1 MAQYVVYDNTAEVN
15 LEAILSVVNCLKVGK
30 EVRNEILLKHHI
42 DIENGQWFKKQDW
55 LNAFKEISEDLGEF
69 NLFLTGKA
77 VIETA
82 ILPPMN
88 SLEEALHSLNVGYHM
103 NHKVNGELAFNPATG
118 EMLEGIGCYEVVA
131 FNNELR
137 TAVVCH
143 TSPYPWKLVLGV
155 ITEFVSRFS
164 PLGSDSN
171 VEVDD
176 SEEAMS
182 KRENDC
188 YTYLISW

>member
-1 MAQYVVYDNTAEVN
+1 MAQYKVYDETAEVN

-30 EVRNEILLKHHI
+30 DIRNKILLKHNI
-42 DIENGQWFKKQDW
+42 DINNGQWFKMQDW
-55 LNAFKEISEDLGEF
+55 LNAFQEISEDLGEF

-82 ILPPMN
+82 MLPPMN
-88 SLEEALHSLNVGYHM
+88 SLEEALHSLNIGYHM
-103 NHKVNGELAFNPATG
+103 NHKVNDQPAFNPETG
-118 EMLEGIGCYEVVA
+118 QLLDGVGCYEVVS
-131 FNNELR
+131 FDEENR
-137 TAVVCH
+137 KSVVQH

-164 PLGSDSN
+164 PIGSEPN
-171 VEVDD
+171 VVVDD
-176 SEEAMS
+176 SPEALELRKHDS
-182 KRENDC
+182 